1 MINLNIQDKQ
11 YLFPQTWEEVKLKQ
25 YMNIQ
30 PILRKEKDESM
41 KIVEII
47 AALSD
52 IPYETILDLEISS
65 LGKVF
70 NLVDKL
76 LQSEVKNAPETFKI
90 GNKEYIFALK
100 DRKLTMREYIDLD
113 LLCKDLDENLD
124 KIMAI
129 LYRENENGIIPYK
142 TEDLES
148 RAKLFYD
155 EITADYVLKGASFFF
170 RLQVQSVVSFLEN
183 KQREIMKQIVETRR
197 KKLKVLMSNG
207 FGT

>member
-1 MINLNIQDKQ
+1 MINLNILDKK
-11 YLFPQTWEEVKLKQ
+11 YTMPERWSEVKLNQ
-25 YMNIQ
+25 YMGIQ
-30 PILRKEKDESM
+30 PILRKEKDESI
-41 KIVEII
+41 KIIEII
-47 AALSD
+47 SCLTN
-52 IPYETILDLEISS
+52 IPLDNLYEMEISS